1 MRNPVKECEFCYE
14 VFTPKR
20 TDARFCGRHCQT
32 TSHNRSKAEDEKYL
46 KLTLPVIRKNR
57 NVLKS
62 ICDSQ
67 SVDSII
73 VSRSNLIEQGYRFGY
88 LTMYWADDK
97 RVGEREIHY
106 VGDFSIQKL
115 ADGNYKIAAN
125 DKF

>member
-46 KLTLPVIRKNR
+46 KLTLSVIRKNR

-62 ICDSQ
+62 ICGSQ
-67 SVDSII
+67 SVEGVV
-73 VSRSNLIEQGYRFGY
+73 VSRGYLIEQGFRFGY
-88 LTMYWADDK
+88 LTMYVLDDTANI
-97 RVGEREIHY
+97 EIHY
-106 VGDFSIQKL
+106 VGDFSIERL
-115 ADGNYKIAAN
+115 ADGNYKIATN

>member
-32 TSHNRSKAEDEKYL
+32 TSHNRSKAEDEKCL
-46 KLTLPVIRKNR
+46 KIILPVIRKNR

-62 ICDSQ
+62 IYDSQ
-67 SVDSII
+67 SVESVV
-73 VSRSNLIEQGYRFGY
+73 VSRGYLIEQGFRFGY
-88 LTMYWADDK
+88 LTMCWSEDET
-97 RVGEREIHY
+97 EREIHA
-106 VGDFSIQKL
+106 VGDFSIEKL
-115 ADGNYKIAAN
+115 TDGNYKIEEH

>member
-14 VFTPKR
+14 EFTPKR

-46 KLTLPVIRKNR
+46 KLILPVIRKNR

-62 ICDSQ
+62 ICESQ
-67 SVDSII
+67 SVESIV
-73 VSRSNLIEQGYRFGY
+73 VSRGYLREQGFRFGY
-88 LTMYWADDK
+88 LTMYVLDDTANI
-97 RVGEREIHY
+97 EIHY
-106 VGDFSIQKL
+106 VGDYSIEKL
-115 ADGNYKIAAN
+115 TDGNYKIEEH

>member
-20 TDARFCGRHCQT
+20 TDARFCSRHCQT

-46 KLTLPVIRKNR
+46 KLTLSVIRKNR

-73 VSRSNLIEQGYRFGY
+73 VSRSNLIEQGFRFGY
-88 LTMYWADDK
+88 LTMCGADDNTNS
-97 RVGEREIHY
+97 EIHV
-106 VGDFSIQKL
+106 VGDFSIEML
-115 ADGNYKIAAN
+115 ANGNYKIAAN